1 MTLIY
6 FLDTLKSATNTQHR
20 CKEPSGEAN
29 LRRKEKAMG
38 TMVKAET
45 RRFRIRGT
53 WYTVEAP
60 CVKAAIRKLV
70 TEDGDFTYTPHWYT
84 GSNRKSWAE
93 VTTSYGYECIVEE
106 V

>member
-1 MTLIY
+1 
-6 FLDTLKSATNTQHR
+6 
-20 CKEPSGEAN
+20 
-29 LRRKEKAMG
+29 MG